1 MSAPAKARIP
11 PSHPSEVEGT
21 KLMFKTNLGE
31 ADRVIRL
38 ALAAM
43 IIVFSVILGH
53 PLIALVA
60 IVPIVT
66 AFAGVCPL
74 YSVIGLHT

>member
-1 MSAPAKARIP
+1 
-11 PSHPSEVEGT
+11 
-21 KLMFKTNLGE
+21 MFQSNVGD

-38 ALAAM
+38 ALAA
-43 IIVFSVILGH
+43 ILIVFSLILGH
-53 PLIALVA
+53 PLIALAA

-74 YSVIGLHT
+74 YSVLGLHT